1 MKTFFS
7 FFSNPVYKD
16 RKSMG
21 RIMTFLSFILLC
33 AAHTVMILTDRVFSD
48 TLMKS
53 LEGTFQSLL
62 IYEGYKKA
70 RTVVENRIGSA
81 KPAEPSGKTEEV

>member
-1 MKTFFS
+1 VKTFFS
-7 FFSNPVYKD
+7 FFGNPVYKD

-21 RIMTFLSFILLC
+21 RIMTFLSFLLLC
-33 AAHTVMILTDRVFSD
+33 TAHLIMIITDRVFSD

-70 RTVVENRIGSA
+70 RTVVENKIGTA
-81 KPAEPSGKTEEV
+81 KPADPVKQTEEV